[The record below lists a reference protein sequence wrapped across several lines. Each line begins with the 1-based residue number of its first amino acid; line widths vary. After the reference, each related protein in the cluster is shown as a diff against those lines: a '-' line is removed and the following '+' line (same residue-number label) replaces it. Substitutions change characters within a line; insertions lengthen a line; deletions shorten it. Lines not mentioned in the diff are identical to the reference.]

1 MSHELYKQ
9 IKLALDKNRH
19 VILSS
24 SVSTISHSNKFRF
37 INDGFNIFLFIQKD
51 SITVNQISYNPYV
64 HLLLDVPARNN
75 IASLSYNGIA
85 KPVVDPSVKKDIL
98 SKWKKKYPSQK
109 NRDSDV
115 NTILIQI
122 FPLKINTACKRQGEN
137 EEFLEFQENKPGL
150 LKSLINA
157 TVTKF
162 RLWAAIIRA
171 PFFTA
176 SIAPVI
182 LGVAVAYHHQQQLS
196 WKLFLLTL
204 LGTVFAHAG
213 ANVINDY
220 YDHRSRNDEVNKYHN
235 VFTGGSRMIQN
246 GIISPEKTFLIA
258 SIFFLAAIIIGLY
271 LNFILAGNVILIIGL
286 VGIIL
291 GFTYSATPIKL
302 SYRGIG
308 ELAIVISYGPLIV
321 LGTYFVQVQQLDWIP
336 VLASIPAG
344 ILVGLILF
352 INGFQDMQA
361 DGAVGKRTA
370 VVRLKNKKRSL
381 IVYKI
386 TLLFVY
392 IWIVTFTVLRIFPV
406 WSFIVLLVTPMIIR
420 SFKLANRNYDK
431 IMELLPVN
439 ALTIGLHLLTT
450 LLLAAAFIID
460 ILI

>member
-9 IKLALDKNRH
+9 IKSALDKNKH
-19 VILSS
+19 TILSS

-37 INDGFNIFLFIQKD
+37 TIDGFNIFVFIPKD
-51 SITVNQISYNPYV
+51 SITASQISYNPYV
-64 HLLLDVPARNN
+64 HLSLDVPERNN
-75 IASLSYNGIA
+75 FSSLSYNGIA
-85 KPVVDPSVKKDIL
+85 KPVFDPLVTKNIAK
-98 SKWKKKYPSQK
+98 KWKQKYPSRK
-109 NRDSDV
+109 NRMSNA

-122 FPLKINTACKRQGEN
+122 LPLKIIAACKRKSKN
-137 EEFLEFQENKPGL
+137 EEFLEFQENEPEFLG
-150 LKSLINA
+150 SLISA

-182 LGVAVAYHHQQQLS
+182 LGVAVAYHHQQQVN

-204 LGTVFAHAG
+204 IGAVCAHAG

-220 YDHRSRNDEVNKYHN
+220 YDHRSGNDEINKYHN
-235 VFTGGSRMIQN
+235 TFTGGSRMIQN
-246 GIISPEKTFLIA
+246 GIISPGKTFFIA
-258 SIFFLAAIIIGLY
+258 TIFFLAAIIIGLY
-271 LNFILAGNVILIIGL
+271 LNFILDGNVILIIGL
-286 VGIIL
+286 AGIIL

-336 VLASIPAG
+336 ILASIPAG

-370 VVRLKNKKRSL
+370 VVRLKDKQRSL

-386 TLLFVY
+386 TLLSVY
-392 IWIVTFTVLRIFPV
+392 IWIVTFTVMRIFPI

-420 SFKLANRNYDK
+420 SFKLANQNYDK

-450 LLLAAAFIID
+450 LLFAAAFIID